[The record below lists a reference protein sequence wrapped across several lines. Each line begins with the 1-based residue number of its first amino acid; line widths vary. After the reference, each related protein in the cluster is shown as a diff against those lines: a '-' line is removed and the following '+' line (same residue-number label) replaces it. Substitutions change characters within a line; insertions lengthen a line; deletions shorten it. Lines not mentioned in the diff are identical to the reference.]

1 MTSTAA
7 VIAIDVGGT
16 NIRAALIASSG
27 EILVRSKG
35 PTGTDPLSAMFQM
48 VDQLAASDSLSVAGI
63 GVAVAGVVDRFNGK
77 VLRSP
82 NISSLS
88 GAALGMLLAE
98 RYDLPVLIE
107 NDANA
112 AALGEKW
119 LGSGREFDSFVL
131 LTLGTGI
138 GCGIVVNGTLLP
150 VAAEAG
156 HMSIFSEGP
165 ACVCGNIGCLE
176 LYASAT
182 AVVNRAVA
190 AMEREIPSQLRNLH
204 QGNIYRITAENI
216 YAAAL
221 DGDALARTVLRE
233 AGKSLG
239 IGMANIINLLSPQAL
254 VLTGGLT
261 GAWNIYGEPA
271 IQEASR
277 RALPELFSGTRII
290 VSPVFD
296 DAGLLGAGRLIWNGI
311 QTEGINR

>member
-1 MTSTAA
+1 MTSPAA

-16 NIRAALIASSG
+16 NIRAALIAPSG

-35 PTGTDPLSAMFQM
+35 PTGTDPLSVIFQM
-48 VDQLAASDSLSVAGI
+48 ADRLAASDSASVVGI

-88 GAALGMLLAE
+88 GVALSMLLTE
-98 RYDLPVLIE
+98 RCDLPVLIE

-119 LGSGREFDSFVL
+119 LGAGREFDSFVL

-138 GCGIVVNGTLLP
+138 GCGIVVNGALLP

-156 HMSIFSEGP
+156 HMSICNDGS
-165 ACVCGNIGCLE
+165 ACACGNIGCLE
-176 LYASAT
+176 HYASAT

-190 AMEREIPSQLRNLH
+190 AIEREAPSQLRELH
-204 QGNIYRITAENI
+204 QGNFYRITAENI

-239 IGMANIINLLSPQAL
+239 VGMANLINLLSPQAL
-254 VLTGGLT
+254 VLAGGLT
-261 GAWNIYGEPA
+261 GAWNIYGEAA

-277 RALPELFSGTRII
+277 RALPELFFETQII

-311 QTEGINR
+311 QTEGKTR